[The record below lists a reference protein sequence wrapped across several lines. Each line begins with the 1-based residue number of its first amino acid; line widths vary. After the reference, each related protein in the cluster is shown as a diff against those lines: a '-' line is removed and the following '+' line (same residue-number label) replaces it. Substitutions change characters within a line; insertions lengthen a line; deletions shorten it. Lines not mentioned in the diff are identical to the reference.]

1 MWGGNFK
8 AGFCRDCDRRW
19 ASTLSRWKPH
29 IYPKEFAQ
37 DSGSA
42 ICTDFRNH
50 HLLLYPPFSRFWRS
64 YPSRM
69 PGLAAGTC
77 TNSVGGRANPPG
89 SGAVLGLGQK
99 SNVLGLP
106 PQTWR
111 HSRFCHCR
119 DRRVAPCWAVCAH
132 EGANERLRAEP
143 SSSARALWAHLLRR
157 ASGEASHPVRSCW
170 RCSGSA
176 CDARWASSRMRSR
189 RRHEPFLCSLLVSSG
204 RLERASRGSL
214 VGLQL

>member
-1 MWGGNFK
+1 MRGGFFTP
-8 AGFCRDCDRRW
+8 ACEGGH
-19 ASTLSRWKPH
+19 P
-29 IYPKEFAQ
+29 
-37 DSGSA
+37 
-42 ICTDFRNH
+42 
-50 HLLLYPPFSRFWRS
+50 
-64 YPSRM
+64 PSR
-69 PGLAAGTC
+69 AGNRTF
-77 TNSVGGRANPPG
+77 TPRNSPRIPDLQFVQISATTICYFTPLFLVFGGPTPLECPDSRPVPVQTALEVEQTRPVR
-89 SGAVLGLGQK
+89 VLCSVWAKNQ
-99 SNVLGLP
+99 NVLGLP

-143 SSSARALWAHLLRR
+143 GSSARALWAHLLRR
-157 ASGEASHPVRSCW
+157 VSGEASHPVRSCW

-176 CDARWASSRMRSR
+176 CHARWASSRMRSR

>member
-1 MWGGNFK
+1 LDGG
-8 AGFCRDCDRRW
+8 RH
-19 ASTLSRWKPH
+19 P
-29 IYPKEFAQ
+29 
-37 DSGSA
+37 
-42 ICTDFRNH
+42 
-50 HLLLYPPFSRFWRS
+50 
-64 YPSRM
+64 PSR
-69 PGLAAGTC
+69 AGNGTF
-77 TNSVGGRANPPG
+77 TPRNSPRISDLQFVQIFEITICYFTPLFLDFGGPTPLECPHSRPHRRLYKQRRRRSKPARFGCSARFGPNFSCSRA
-89 SGAVLGLGQK
+89 
-99 SNVLGLP
+99 P

-143 SSSARALWAHLLRR
+143 GSSARALWAHLLRR
-157 ASGEASHPVRSCW
+157 VSGEASHPVRSCW

-176 CDARWASSRMRSR
+176 CHARWASSRMRSR